1 MAIKN
6 MDDPP
11 PRQDYSR
18 KMSREDYAEL
28 IKDVEFD
35 KYNRW
40 RAKNKIHER
49 GIVTNNKKK

>member
-6 MDDPP
+6 IYDTP
-11 PRQDYSR
+11 PRKDDSR